1 MKVEDLT
8 EGEVA
13 LLLERFHQKTKRVG
27 GCLEWQG
34 YIQNGGY
41 GVLERWINGR
51 KIKVLAHRFAAKHI
65 AGLDIADI
73 DACHK
78 CDNRK
83 CVDENHLFAGTR
95 KENMEDAVA
104 KGRQAKG
111 DALPQTKLTEEQV
124 HLIREDERDY
134 ETVASGYRV
143 PSSTVSNIKNLT
155 EWAWVPVRGTIF
167 KSGTGD
173 RIAGAAHYCAKLD
186 EEKVIRIRTSNETLG
201 KLAAEFGV
209 AYNTVHSALIGKTW
223 RRVPVAANDNRLE
236 QVRRWAA

>member
-1 MKVEDLT
+1 MKVEDLD
-8 EGEVA
+8 EEEVA
-13 LLLERFHQKTKRVG
+13 LLMERFHQKTKRVG
-27 GCLEWQG
+27 ECLEWQG
-34 YIQNGGY
+34 YIQNSGY
-41 GVLERWINGR
+41 GVLERWVKGR

-65 AGLDIADI
+65 AGLNVTDI

-95 KENMEDAVA
+95 QENMDDAVA

-111 DALPQTKLTEEQV
+111 GDLPHAKLMEEHV

-134 ETVASGYRV
+134 ETIARSYNV
-143 PSSTVSNIKNLT
+143 PSSTVSNIKNLI
-155 EWAWVPVRGTIF
+155 EWAWVPVRVAIF
-167 KSGTGD
+167 KPGAGD
-173 RIAGAAHYCAKLD
+173 RIAGEAHYCAKLD
-186 EEKVIRIRTSNETLG
+186 EPKVVRIRTSNEPLG

-223 RRVPVAANDNRLE
+223 RRVPVVANDNRLQE
-236 QVRRWAA
+236 VRRMAA